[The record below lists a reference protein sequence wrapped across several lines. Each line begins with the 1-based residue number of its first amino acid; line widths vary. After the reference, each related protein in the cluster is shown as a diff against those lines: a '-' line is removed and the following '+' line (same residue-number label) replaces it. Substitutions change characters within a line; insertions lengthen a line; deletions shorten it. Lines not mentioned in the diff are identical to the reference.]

1 MLMMFL
7 ALLTNERGDSSNK
20 SFSHPREVLSLGRV
34 LCHILLSTG
43 FGLMR
48 LALGSVALAQV
59 QTVPPRCPRWRHISI
74 HCDASHTLVPQLYK
88 LGGLGSL
95 FLSEVY

>member
-7 ALLTNERGDSSNK
+7 ALLTNERGDLSNK
-20 SFSHPREVLSLGRV
+20 SFSHPREVLSLGPV

-48 LALGSVALAQV
+48 LGLGSVALPQA
-59 QTVPPRCPRWRHISI
+59 QTVPLRCPRWRRISI
-74 HCDASHTLVPQLYK
+74 HCDESHTLVPQLYN

-95 FLSEVY
+95 FFSEVY